1 MRTYAIATG
10 VVFALLVVAH
20 VWRIVA
26 ESRELA
32 REPWFIG
39 VTLLSALL
47 SGWAFYVARKAPRG

>member
-26 ESRELA
+26 ESRDLA
-32 REPWFIG
+32 REPLFVAIT
-39 VTLLSALL
+39 VLSALL
-47 SGWAFYVARKAPRG
+47 SGWAFYVARKSPRG